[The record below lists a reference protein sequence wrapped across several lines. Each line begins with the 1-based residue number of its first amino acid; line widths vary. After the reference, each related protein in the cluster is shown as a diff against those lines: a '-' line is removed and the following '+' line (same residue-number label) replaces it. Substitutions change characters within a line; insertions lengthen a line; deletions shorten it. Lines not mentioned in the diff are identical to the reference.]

1 MTDNISFIE
10 ALSILSKSSPFAVST
25 ENHEHSKALLNEIKE
40 YLYVQMPIEE
50 LVYSTI
56 SKLSSRNKKIVFL
69 CGSSGDGKSE
79 ILTRCKKT
87 FDSRVN
93 FHLDAT
99 HSFAPHENAI
109 QTLDREIAK
118 YQSGDTPLVV
128 GINTGMLGNYAE
140 EGSEER
146 IKQHIRAYLNREK
159 YSDDVVFINF
169 EDYPKFLIGDDGY
182 HADFPEKLLER
193 ITQQNDN
200 ILRQLYDRDKEQA
213 QDSESK
219 RLFAN
224 YELLSLPSVQTVIID
239 LLFKARLKRDQFLT
253 ARALL
258 DFIFGLLAGPG
269 YLVDNLFAGGDN
281 ELAEK
286 IVEFDPAN
294 LRTKQIDRFIL
305 AFELKL
311 TDRNFNEFKEAI
323 AQMGIKRLS
332 KAHSFL
338 RLFYILRNGDYGN
351 NYHKNFAPDFSESL
365 IDKYV
370 ECYKLHRDF
379 DGHRVDKDRLK
390 NFYQKTLI
398 NAVRNHIN
406 RNAPSLSKNQYLISE
421 LNGYQLT
428 SKLDIKPDY
437 KSIQSDTPVSASYFN
452 AFMIVKVNDRE
463 TKVRPIPLNINLLG
477 LLIDIVNGYRPNK
490 HDKSAVV
497 LLDELVDDIIKV
509 ANQSRDIQIVKG
521 SQRFELRKVEDDE
534 IEVSEV

>member
-1 MTDNISFIE
+1 MSSNINFIE

-25 ENHEHSKALLNEIKE
+25 EKSDHSDALLDQIKE
-40 YLYVQMPIEE
+40 YLYIEMPIEE
-50 LVYSTI
+50 RVNSII
-56 SKLSSRNKKIVFL
+56 SSLGSNDKKIVFL

-79 ILTRCKKT
+79 ILTRCKKK
-87 FDSRVN
+87 FDSRVK

-109 QTLDREIAK
+109 QTLDREIEH
-118 YQSGDTPLVV
+118 YQMGESPLVV

-140 EGSEER
+140 EGADEN
-146 IKQHIRAYLNREK
+146 IKENIRAYLNREK
-159 YSDDVVFINF
+159 HSDELVFINF
-169 EDYPKFLIGDDGY
+169 EDYPKFLIGEDGY
-182 HADFPEKLLER
+182 HADFPEKLLNR
-193 ITQQNDN
+193 ITQSDDN
-200 ILRQLYDRDKEQA
+200 ILQQLYDKDKQHLE
-213 QDSESK
+213 DTDSK

-224 YELLSLPSVQTVIID
+224 YKLLSLPSVQSVIID
-239 LLFKARLKRDQFLT
+239 LLFKARLMRDQFLT

-269 YLVDNLFAGGDN
+269 YLFDNLFAGGDN

-311 TDRNFNEFKEAI
+311 TDQEFSVFKDAI
-323 AQMGIKRLS
+323 AQMGIKRVS

-338 RLFYILRNGDYGN
+338 RLFYVLRNGDYGN
-351 NYHKNFAPDFSESL
+351 NYHQKFDQDFSESL
-365 IDKYV
+365 IEQYV
-370 ECYKLHRDF
+370 QCYKLHRDF
-379 DGHRVDKDRLK
+379 EGQKSDKDKLK
-390 NFYQKTLI
+390 SFYQKMLI
-398 NAVRNHIN
+398 NAARKHIN

-421 LNGYQLT
+421 MNGYQLT

-437 KSIQSDTPVSASYFN
+437 KSIQNDTPVSASYFN
-452 AFMIVKVNDRE
+452 VFVKVNDQSI
-463 TKVRPIPLNINLLG
+463 RPIPLNINLLG
-477 LLIDIVNGYRPNK
+477 LLKNIVNGYRPNK

-497 LLDELVDDIIKV
+497 LLDELVDDITKV
-509 ANQSRDIQIVKG
+509 ANQSHDIQVVKG
-521 SQRFELRKVEDDE
+521 NKRFELRKIEDDE